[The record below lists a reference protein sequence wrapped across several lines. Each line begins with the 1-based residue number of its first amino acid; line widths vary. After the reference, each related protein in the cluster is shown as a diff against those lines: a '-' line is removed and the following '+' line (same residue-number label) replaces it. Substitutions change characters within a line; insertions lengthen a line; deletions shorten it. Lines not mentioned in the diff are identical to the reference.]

1 MPVQLVI
8 PLIPSP
14 AYAPAFP
21 LQILDGL
28 ATLFVTTQTG
38 PISLLAHDPVMFHM
52 VHVASG
58 AKRASTAIVRIMID
72 KLKIDE
78 RV

>member
-14 AYAPAFP
+14 AYVPAFP
-21 LQILDGL
+21 LQILAGL
-28 ATLFVTTQTG
+28 TTLVVITQTR
-38 PISLLAHDPVMFHM
+38 PISLLSHDPVMSYM

-58 AKRASTAIVRIMID
+58 AKRASTAIVRIMFD
-72 KLKIDE
+72 NLRIDE